1 MKKVLAAIMSLIIVL
16 AVGTSC
22 HINKKA
28 EDEYK
33 AEVKELLDSIPV
45 EATGYGLALRTEAD
59 GEWSEDALITSYCG
73 GWGSSYSKQ
82 INSHVYN
89 VNVYGGNDDEG
100 VWKTGECYME
110 VSVDGREFKQVY
122 FNYKEEYKNFRGAK
136 LIACFDEKIF
146 VIRGGPVRWREYYR
160 EFFPPTLFLYDY
172 ETNELKYLGYSKDWF
187 DYRLPEITHNNVK
200 IVKK

>member
-22 HINKKA
+22 TNKKA

-33 AEVKELLDSIPV
+33 AKVKEDLDAIPV
-45 EATGYGLALRTEAD
+45 EATGYELALRSEAD
-59 GEWSEDALITSYCG
+59 GGWQDNEIMMSYYGEYGDYCP
-73 GWGSSYSKQ
+73 KQ
-82 INSHVYN
+82 IGCHVYDIKI
-89 VNVYGGNDDEG
+89 YGSVMDYDDIWE
-100 VWKTGECYME
+100 TNECYMD
-110 VSVDGREFKQVY
+110 VAVDDGELKRAY
-122 FNYKEEYKNFRGAK
+122 FNYKDEYKSFKGVA
-136 LIACFDEKIF
+136 LVVCFEEKIF
-146 VIRGGPVRWREYYR
+146 VIRCGSGRWKNYYR

-187 DYRLPEITHNNVK
+187 DYRLPEVTHNNVK

>member
-22 HINKKA
+22 HINKKV
-28 EDEYK
+28 ENEYK

-59 GEWSEDALITSYCG
+59 GEWSDDALITSYCG

-82 INSHVYN
+82 INSHMYK

-110 VSVDGREFKQVY
+110 VSVDGREFK
-122 FNYKEEYKNFRGAK
+122 
-136 LIACFDEKIF
+136 
-146 VIRGGPVRWREYYR
+146 
-160 EFFPPTLFLYDY
+160 
-172 ETNELKYLGYSKDWF
+172 
-187 DYRLPEITHNNVK
+187 
-200 IVKK
+200 